1 VRSGDE
7 GREGLNPEQ
16 RSAVEHAAGPLLV
29 LSGAGS
35 GKTRVLTQRIAHLVR
50 SGLARASEIIAV
62 TFTNKAA
69 GKMRERLGPLVGA
82 AAGGE
87 LSVGTFHALCARLL
101 RRHIEA
107 LELGYDRSFVIYDD
121 HDQLGLLTAAIEGR
135 RFRTPTQTLRARID
149 QAKNEARHP
158 DQLLPSSDTL
168 LDAEVATAY
177 ALYQAALRR
186 NNALD
191 FGDLLLLALDLFQGV
206 AHVRRRYQQSFRH
219 LLVDEYQDT
228 NRAQYLWLR
237 LLAEGHRNLCAVGD
251 EDQSIYGWRGADI
264 RNILDFE
271 KDYPEATVIRLEQNY
286 RSTQSILAAAGA
298 VIRNNRDR
306 KGKTLW
312 TANPPGPRP
321 VLYHAGDERSEAR
334 FVIQQ
339 IARISRHRPLGDF
352 VVFYRTNAQSRVF
365 EEECLR
371 AGIAYSLVGGLK
383 FYERKEVKDVLAY
396 LRLVAN
402 PADEWSLQRVINVP
416 ARGIGPSTV
425 AKLLVSAREQGC
437 TLLEVLSQPPATL
450 SAGARGK
457 VLEFARTASEL
468 RERAAAGAIGPLV
481 DEILRATGYLE
492 WLRARA
498 AGDTES
504 RLDDLREF
512 QTVAQEAD
520 REGCALREFL
530 EQVALVADADSMT
543 SSRDRLTL
551 MTLHTSKG
559 LEFPIVFLVG
569 MEEGLFPHRRS
580 VADRESVEEE
590 RRLCYVGMTRARE
603 QLFLTR
609 AERRHLFGA
618 ETESLPSRFLREI
631 PTDLLDELEPGGG
644 AGSPRQPRGEETRA
658 KPRGWVIDYS
668 ETQLAGEH
676 LSTASGRLQHGLS
689 ATRGA
694 RPSFPIGTRVS
705 HPTLGEGVVRATEG
719 SGEREKVTVAFGG
732 FGVRKLAVAV
742 ARLEPV
748 SPDQ

>member
-1 VRSGDE
+1 
-7 GREGLNPEQ
+7 
-16 RSAVEHAAGPLLV
+16 LLV

-50 SGLARASEIIAV
+50 QGSARASEIIAV

-69 GKMRERLGPLVGA
+69 GEMRARLGSLIGAPSGALV
-82 AAGGE
+82 
-87 LSVGTFHALCARLL
+87 VGTFHSLCARLL

-107 LELGYDRSFVIYDD
+107 LELGYDRAFVVYDE
-121 HDQLGLLTAAIEGR
+121 HDQLGLLTAALEGR
-135 RFRTPTQTLRARID
+135 TFRTPTQVLRARID
-149 QAKNEARHP
+149 QAKNEARGP
-158 DQLLPSSDTL
+158 DPLLPSAETL
-168 LDAEVATAY
+168 IDAEVATAY
-177 ALYQAALRR
+177 ALYQTALRR

-191 FGDLLLLALDLFQGV
+191 FGDLLLLALDLLQRV
-206 AHVRRRYQQSFRH
+206 PHVREHYRQSFRH
-219 LLVDEYQDT
+219 VLVDEYQDT

-237 LLAEGHRNLCAVGD
+237 VLAEAHRNLCAVGD

-286 RSTQSILAAAGA
+286 RSTQSILATAGA

-312 TANPPGPRP
+312 TANPRGPRP
-321 VLYHAGDERSEAR
+321 VVYHASDERAEAR

-339 IARISRHRPLGDF
+339 IARLSRGRPLGDF
-352 VVFYRTNAQSRVF
+352 VVFYRTNAQSRIL

-371 AGIAYSLVGGLK
+371 AGIAYGLVGGVK
-383 FYERKEVKDVLAY
+383 FYDRKEVKDVLAY

-416 ARGIGPSTV
+416 ARGIGTATV
-425 AKLLVSAREQGC
+425 ARLVASARERGC
-437 TLLEVLSQPPATL
+437 PLLEILSRPPAAL

-457 VLEFARTASEL
+457 VLEFARIVSQL
-468 RERAAAGAIGPLV
+468 RTRAAARAIGPLV
-481 DEILRATGYLE
+481 EEVLRATGYLE
-492 WLRARA
+492 WVQTRDA
-498 AGDTES
+498 ADRES

-512 QTVAQEAD
+512 LTVAQEAD
-520 REGCALREFL
+520 REGCALDQFL
-530 EQVALVADADSMT
+530 EQVALVADADSWT
-543 SSRDRLTL
+543 NARDRLTL

-603 QLFLTR
+603 QLFLSR
-609 AERRHLFGA
+609 ADRRHSFGA
-618 ETESLPSRFLREI
+618 ENENPPSRFLREI
-631 PTDLLDELEPGGG
+631 PSDLLDELGR
-644 AGSPRQPRGEETRA
+644 GSDSPPPEAEEAHGRPRR
-658 KPRGWVIDYS
+658 WVIDYG
-668 ETQLAGEH
+668 ETQLADP
-676 LSTASGRLQHGLS
+676 RLGS
-689 ATRGA
+689 
-694 RPSFPIGTRVS
+694 RPSFPIGARVR

-719 SGEREKVTVAFGG
+719 SGDREKVTVMFGG
-732 FGVRKLAVAV
+732 FGIRKLAVAL
-742 ARLEPV
+742 ARLETV
-748 SPDQ
+748 